1 MSLPITKEEIVL
13 REVTTIEMIY
23 QEKCFISGQ
32 TIFYSD
38 LGGMTIFTERSL
50 SDILS
55 IFKQRRRE
63 QSK

>member
-1 MSLPITKEEIVL
+1 MSLPIIEEEIVL
-13 REVTTIEMIY
+13 REVTIEMIY
-23 QEKCFISGQ
+23 REKCFISGQ

-38 LGGMTIFTERSL
+38 LGGMTIFTGRSL

-63 QSK
+63 QST